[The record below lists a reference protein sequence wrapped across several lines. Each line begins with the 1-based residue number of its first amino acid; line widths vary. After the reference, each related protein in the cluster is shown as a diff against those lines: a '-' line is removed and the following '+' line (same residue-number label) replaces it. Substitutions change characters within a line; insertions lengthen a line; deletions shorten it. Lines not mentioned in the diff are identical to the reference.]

1 MQASVRIGMN
11 DTAPLFQPGYIA
23 KKFIRSPISFSARVP
38 WNQLFILLLNNG
50 SSDSRIYSSGKTE
63 AASSKVNSSPPRE
76 VEDPAP
82 TTTPELPVHG
92 LRAKFHRK
100 DSIETTGRL
109 FARIIVAGR

>member
-38 WNQLFILLLNNG
+38 CNG

-82 TTTPELPVHG
+82 TTTAELPVHG
-92 LRAKFHRK
+92 WLAKFHRK